1 MKTKVANILFA
12 IQGLAAVVL
21 FCAVKFFAPVCG
33 KMLTLTTGKE
43 VPMKCHWTSQATIAV
58 VIILLVIA
66 VMGIL
71 AKQDY
76 KKFFVVTA
84 VVGVVIFLLY
94 TSLIGVC
101 ASPDMRCNTTALW
114 AKIVSG
120 VVIACSLAGLIGGKE
135 GQIPN

>member
-1 MKTKVANILFA
+1 MKSKMNNILFA
-12 IQGLAAVVL
+12 IQALAAVVL
-21 FCAVKFFAPVCG
+21 FCAVKFFAPVCS
-33 KMLTLTTGKE
+33 KMLTLTSGKE
-43 VPMKCHWTSQATIAV
+43 VNMKCHWTSQATIAV
-58 VIILLVIA
+58 VIILLAVA

-76 KKFFVVTA
+76 KKFFVVSA

-101 ASPDMRCNTTALW
+101 ASPDMSCNTTALW
-114 AKIVSG
+114 AKILSAVT
-120 VVIACSLAGLIGGKE
+120 IACSLVGLIGGKE